1 MKVFLKTLM
10 LLSISSI
17 SAHFTCPLVDVLD
30 FFFLNKS
37 NDTSVYNAQNNGLE
51 LQYGVI
57 SLWTK
62 LQTSDVYIM
71 YTLDIFCSLSYW
83 IKVL

>member
-1 MKVFLKTLM
+1 MW
-10 LLSISSI
+10 
-17 SAHFTCPLVDVLD
+17 
-30 FFFLNKS
+30 FFFFGKS
-37 NDTSVYNAQNNGLE
+37 NDTSVYNAQNNRFSNLLLE
-51 LQYGVI
+51 IGSNIGLQYEVI

-62 LQTSDVYIM
+62 LQTPHVRIM